1 MSTGV
6 GIRGKRSLWQQGW
19 WLGSVYLYQQGWGGL
34 SISTGVGVGLYLST
48 GVEGGGR
55 HVLRESNTDQE
66 RMWKETTLDVCTS
79 CSIVLIH
86 TFQCGKAH

>member
-1 MSTGV
+1 MWGFGVRGLYGNKGGGWGRSIYINRGV
-6 GIRGKRSLWQQGW
+6 G
-19 WLGSVYLYQQGWGGL
+19 GGL